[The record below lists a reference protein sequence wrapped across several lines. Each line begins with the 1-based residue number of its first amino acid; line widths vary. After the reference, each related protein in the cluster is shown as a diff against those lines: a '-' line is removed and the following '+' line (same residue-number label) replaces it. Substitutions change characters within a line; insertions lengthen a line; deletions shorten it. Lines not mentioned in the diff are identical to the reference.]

1 MRFENDSYLEESAEN
16 TGLLAQMSFLNKAY
30 GLMTLGLMFTAG
42 VAHYIYMNVP
52 PQKLV
57 PFLMPCI
64 IGELVLVLV
73 LSWAAMRLS
82 AMVAFLGFLFYAF
95 LNGVTMS
102 TIFYAYQLGSVAKCF
117 FITAGTFGAMSL
129 YGVVTQRDLT
139 KMGSFLMM
147 GLIGVVLAGLVNLFF
162 KSTALEF
169 ALSIIT
175 VLIFVGLTAHDA
187 QKIKRMDEAGLT
199 HNGLAVL
206 AALTI
211 YLDFINLF
219 LYILR
224 LFGRRK

>member
-1 MRFENDSYLEESAEN
+1 MNDYYLENEN
-16 TGLLAQMSFLNKAY
+16 QDGEGLVSQMGFLNKAY
-30 GLMTLGLMFTAG
+30 GLMTLGLLLTAG
-42 VAHYIYMNVP
+42 TAHYLYMNVA

-57 PFLMPCI
+57 PYLMPCV
-64 IGELVLVLV
+64 IGEIVLVLL
-73 LSWAAMRLS
+73 LSWAALKISSMI
-82 AMVAFLGFLFYAF
+82 AFLGFLFYAF
-95 LNGVTMS
+95 LNGVTMT

-117 FITAGTFGAMSL
+117 CITAGTFGAMSL
-129 YGVVTQRDLT
+129 YGVVTQRDLS

-147 GLIGVVLAGLVNLFF
+147 GLIGVILAGLVNFFF
-162 KSTALEF
+162 KSSALEF
-169 ALSIIT
+169 ALSIVT

-187 QKIKRMDEAGLT
+187 QKIKRMEEAGVK

-206 AALTI
+206 AALSI